1 MRFCIGVVVAFGFLP
16 SALLAQSE
24 KPKTEKP
31 PVVMGMGGY
40 LGMYPLQGLAMY
52 PLQGKVLDVL
62 DANQVLLSFGANQG
76 ARKGLEANIYRLKR
90 ERRGDRIVGKVELV
104 QVGAKFSIGRF
115 LDPPKQV
122 RENDMVTVLW
132 PAWTPFWMRP
142 ELPRMQRMYELPGWN
157 WGGAIIDLSGP
168 MKGK

>member
-16 SALLAQSE
+16 SALLAQPE
-24 KPKTEKP
+24 KTKTEKP

-40 LGMYPLQGLAMY
+40 LGMYP
-52 PLQGKVLDVL
+52 PLLGKVLDVL

-76 ARKGLEANIYRLKR
+76 ARKGLEANVYRLES
-90 ERRGDRIVGKVELV
+90 ERRGGRIVGKVELV

-122 RENDMVTVLW
+122 RENDLVTVLW
-132 PAWTPFWMRP
+132 PAGTPFFGFGKMMP
-142 ELPRMQRMYELPGWN
+142 ELPRMYELPGWFM
-157 WGGAIIDLSGP
+157 GGAIIDLTGS
-168 MKGK
+168 MKAR